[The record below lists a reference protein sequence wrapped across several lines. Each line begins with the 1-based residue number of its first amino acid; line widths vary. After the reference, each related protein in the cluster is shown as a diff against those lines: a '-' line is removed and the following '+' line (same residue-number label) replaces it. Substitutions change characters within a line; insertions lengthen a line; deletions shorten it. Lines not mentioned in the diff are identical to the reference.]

1 MTDKVLFRD
10 IVTYE
15 VPSSLA
21 ALHGPSSGLIELP
34 ITVHWG
40 PHRTFDLDDDGQRR
54 AAYRAI
60 VREGTPEV
68 QERLLDETLL
78 RREWAAL
85 VLPERC
91 RATWHA
97 AFPELAALSD
107 RYVPAS
113 YAAQY
118 GVDEAAFAQVQARL
132 YAWAKAL
139 RDAPAP

>member
-10 IVTYE
+10 IVPYE

-40 PHRTFDLDDDGQRR
+40 PRRRYDLDDGQQ
-54 AAYRAI
+54 ATFAYQQI
-60 VREGTPEV
+60 VREGTPAI
-68 QERLLDETLL
+68 QEALLNQRLL
-78 RREWAAL
+78 RHVWHKL

-91 RATWHA
+91 RATWRA
-97 AFPELAALSD
+97 VFPELAALSD

-118 GVDEAAFAQVQARL
+118 GVGEATFAKVQARL